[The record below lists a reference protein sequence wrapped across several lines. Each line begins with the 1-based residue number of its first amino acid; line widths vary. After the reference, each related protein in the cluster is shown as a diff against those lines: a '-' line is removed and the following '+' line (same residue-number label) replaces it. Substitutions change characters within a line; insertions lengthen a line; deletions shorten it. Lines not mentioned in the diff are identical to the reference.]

1 VITMSLLTT
10 MNRLTIKNGWSN
22 AVDDMLQLLVD
33 DGFAFHLCGE
43 RLDPV
48 ALVASYHWRSHVDLL
63 TITESD
69 RVTAARALREP
80 DFDVF
85 NPGKVVWAFGNEP
98 EPTLR
103 AFLNLKHPDHP
114 DHPTATTEPPQL
126 MIVPARLQ
134 RPMTFRSPESWKVGN
149 RARRLETALASEL
162 IAMDAAGLLD
172 REVGREDS
180 HEPAEHSVS
189 GSAA

>member
-1 VITMSLLTT
+1 MSLPTT
-10 MNRLTIKNGWSN
+10 MNCLTMKNGWSN
-22 AVDDMLQLLVD
+22 AVDDMLHQLVD

-48 ALVASYHWRSHVDLL
+48 VLVASYRWRNHVDLL
-63 TITESD
+63 AITESD
-69 RVTAARALREP
+69 RVTAARAVREP

-85 NPGKVVWAFGNEP
+85 NPGRVVWAFGNEA

-103 AFLNLKHPDHP
+103 ALLNLKHPDHP
-114 DHPTATTEPPQL
+114 DHPTATTEPPRS

-172 REVGREDS
+172 REVCGEGS
-180 HEPAEHSVS
+180 HEPAEHSAC

>member
-1 VITMSLLTT
+1 MSLLTT
-10 MNRLTIKNGWSN
+10 MNRLTIRNGWSN
-22 AVDDMLQLLVD
+22 AVDEMLHKLVD

-85 NPGKVVWAFGNEP
+85 NPGRVVWAFGNEAD
-98 EPTLR
+98 PTLR
-103 AFLNLKHPDHP
+103 AFLDLKHPDHP

-126 MIVPARLQ
+126 MTIPARLQ
-134 RPMTFRSPESWKVGN
+134 RPMTFKSPESWKAGN
-149 RARRLETALASEL
+149 RERRLATALASEL
-162 IAMDAAGLLD
+162 IAMDAAGLLHGEGD
-172 REVGREDS
+172 RQGS
-180 HEPAEHSVS
+180 HEPAEHSAS

>member
-1 VITMSLLTT
+1 MSLLTT

-22 AVDDMLQLLVD
+22 AVDNMLHQLVD

-48 ALVASYHWRSHVDLL
+48 ALVASYHLRGHVDLL

-69 RVTAARALREP
+69 RVTAARALLEP

-85 NPGKVVWAFGNEP
+85 NPGNVVWAFGNEA

-114 DHPTATTEPPQL
+114 DHPSATTEPPKL

-134 RPMTFRSPESWKVGN
+134 RPMTFRSPESGKAGN

-162 IAMDAAGLLD
+162 IAMDAAGLVD
-172 REVGREDS
+172 REVGREGS
-180 HEPAEHSVS
+180 HEPAEHSAS

>member
-1 VITMSLLTT
+1 MSLLTT

-22 AVDDMLQLLVD
+22 AVDELLRQLVD

-48 ALVASYHWRSHVDLL
+48 ALVASYRWSSHVDLL

-69 RVTAARALREP
+69 RVTAARAVREP
-80 DFDVF
+80 VFDVF
-85 NPGKVVWAFGNEP
+85 NPGKVVWAFGNEA

-103 AFLNLKHPDHP
+103 AFLDLKHPDHP
-114 DHPTATTEPPQL
+114 DHPSATTEPPRL
-126 MIVPARLQ
+126 MIVPARLR
-134 RPMTFRSPESWKVGN
+134 RPMTFRSPESWKVDN
-149 RARRLETALASEL
+149 RARRLESALASEL

-172 REVGREDS
+172 HEVGREGS
-180 HEPAEHSVS
+180 HEPAEHSAS
-189 GSAA
+189 GSAT